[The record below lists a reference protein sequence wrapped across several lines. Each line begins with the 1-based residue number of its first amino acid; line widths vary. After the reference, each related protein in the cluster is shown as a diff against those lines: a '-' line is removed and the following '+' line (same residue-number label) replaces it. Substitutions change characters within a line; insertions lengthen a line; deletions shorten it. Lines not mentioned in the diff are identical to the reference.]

1 MIAGF
6 EITVGPGEYA
16 TFYKEEALLVEDDD
30 AELYTITSVTDTEAV
45 LSDKLNVVAANTPM
59 LVYNKGTEEKTF
71 LLIPTEEKA
80 DQVNVADEFK
90 GTLEAK
96 QMPASTEG
104 NDYYV
109 CTGKEFVWV
118 MNEGRIGANR
128 CWLEIIAQAAG
139 ARANTRSITGGGETT
154 SMKAVDSG
162 ELTGDSYY
170 DLQGRKVEKPNR
182 KGIYVKDGRKV
193 IIK

>member
-1 MIAGF
+1 
-6 EITVGPGEYA
+6 
-16 TFYKEEALLVEDDD
+16 
-30 AELYTITSVTDTEAV
+30 
-45 LSDKLNVVAANTPM
+45 M

-104 NDYYV
+104 DDYYV
-109 CTGKEFVWV
+109 CTGNAFVWV
-118 MNEGRIGANR
+118 MSEGTIGANK

-154 SMKAVDSG
+154 GMKAVDSG

-170 DLQGRKVEKPNR
+170 DLQGRKVQKPNR
-182 KGIYVKDGRKV
+182 KGIYVKDGSKV
-193 IIK
+193 ILR